1 VIVADRTLEV
11 RPVGVGDFDEIAPLL
26 DLFENKKMSRADWR
40 TMLFD
45 YPWWSGDIRGYALYA
60 EGTPVGFIG
69 TVFSR
74 RSVSGRDEVFCN
86 LSSWI
91 VRDAYRS
98 GSILLVKAVLGI
110 RDCTLVNLTP
120 TERSYD
126 IFAKL
131 GFRPLESE
139 QLLLAPL
146 ASPIGFL
153 GASYRLG
160 REDITRRV
168 DAESRRIV
176 EGIRACPQIKP
187 ILIES
192 HGRTC
197 LIFVRGKRVRGVR
210 IAEILSLD
218 DPELFWRHRALVHV
232 AAARATGGVG
242 LLLDAR
248 YAGERRPRGAFR
260 RVLRRSFRA
269 SRPDV
274 TPMHVDGL
282 YTELMYLS
290 I

>member
-1 VIVADRTLEV
+1 MVVADRTLEV
-11 RPVGVGDFDEIAPLL
+11 RPVGVEDFDVIAPLL
-26 DLFENKKMSRADWR
+26 DLFENKKMSRGDWR

-45 YPWWSGDIRGYALYA
+45 YPWWNGEVRGYALYA
-60 EGTPVGFIG
+60 AETPVGFIG

-74 RSVSGRDEVFCN
+74 RSVNGRDEVFCN

-98 GSILLVKAVLGI
+98 ASILLVKAVLAI

-146 ASPIGFL
+146 ASPMGFL
-153 GASYRLG
+153 GASYRLDLD
-160 REDITRRV
+160 EITRRV
-168 DAESRRIV
+168 DAESKRLV
-176 EGIRACPQIKP
+176 EGIRVCPQIKP

-192 HGRTC
+192 RGRSC
-197 LIFVRGKRVRGVR
+197 LMFVRAKSVRGVR
-210 IAEILSLD
+210 IAEILSLSNPD
-218 DPELFWRHRALVHV
+218 VFWEHRALAHL
-232 AAARATGGVG
+232 AAARAIGCIG
-242 LLLDAR
+242 LQLDAR
-248 YAGERRPRGAFR
+248 YAGDRRPRGAFR
-260 RVLRRSFRA
+260 RVLRRSFCA
-269 SRPDV
+269 SRHDV
-274 TPMHVDGL
+274 SAMHVDGL